1 MKKLV
6 LLLAAAM
13 LIAGCTSE
21 FYKHD
26 SVFKTND
33 HVAYSW
39 WGYNKTTACGCQE
52 VRRSGLV
59 GQGDSL
65 HPGQVSSAAH
75 QSQFNPN
82 NCKMA
87 GWNPSCHLFSGA
99 APGPCGA
106 LTGW

>member
-1 MKKLV
+1 MKKLL

-39 WGYNKTTACGCQE
+39 WGYDKTSPTDAKKSAE
-52 VRRSGLV
+52 
-59 GQGDSL
+59 QGWWGKEI
-65 HPGQVSSAAH
+65 PYIPA
-75 QSQFNPN
+75 
-82 NCKMA
+82 K
-87 GWNPSCHLFSGA
+87 
-99 APGPCGA
+99 
-106 LTGW
+106 

>member
-39 WGYNKTTACGCQE
+39 WGYDKTTAADAKKSAE
-52 VRRSGLV
+52 
-59 GQGDSL
+59 QGWWGKEI
-65 HPGQVSSAAH
+65 PYIPA
-75 QSQFNPN
+75 
-82 NCKMA
+82 K
-87 GWNPSCHLFSGA
+87 
-99 APGPCGA
+99 
-106 LTGW
+106 

>member
-1 MKKLV
+1 MKKLL

-39 WGYNKTTACGCQE
+39 WGYDKTTPADAKM
-52 VRRSGLV
+52 SAD
-59 GQGDSL
+59 QGWWGKEI
-65 HPGQVSSAAH
+65 PYIPA
-75 QSQFNPN
+75 
-82 NCKMA
+82 K
-87 GWNPSCHLFSGA
+87 
-99 APGPCGA
+99 
-106 LTGW
+106 